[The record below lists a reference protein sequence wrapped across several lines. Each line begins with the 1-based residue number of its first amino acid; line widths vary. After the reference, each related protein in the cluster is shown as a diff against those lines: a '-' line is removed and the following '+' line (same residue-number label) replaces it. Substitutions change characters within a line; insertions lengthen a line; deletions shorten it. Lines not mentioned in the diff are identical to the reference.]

1 MKKVFFILVLLAIVP
16 LAYGFAAFMDEQQ
29 WLNWGNKALVESYDP
44 SGEPNIIKWEIMLT
58 TDHFIRLRKT
68 YQQGNQEYYS
78 FNIKRLNSLNYI
90 PGNGLTDTLQVQT
103 QTDDIIIQ
111 TYGDPKGDLDSM
123 ATTLNIPVKKLLPGR
138 LDSLKQGLSFLRMKG
153 M

>member
-1 MKKVFFILVLLAIVP
+1 MKKVFLILVLLAIMP

-29 WLNWGNKALVESYDP
+29 WVNWGNKALVESYDP

-78 FNIKRLNSLNYI
+78 FNIKRLNSLNYL
-90 PGNGLTDTLQVQT
+90 PGNDLTDTLQVQT
-103 QTDDIIIQ
+103 KTDDIIIQ
-111 TYGDPKGDLDSM
+111 TYNDPAGDLDSM
-123 ATTLNIPVKKLLPGR
+123 ATTLNIPVKKLVPGR